1 MLEQARACAIWQNT
15 DMEIAC
21 VHGKTAHAALFPAP
35 WVHPAV
41 WKKSGKGF
49 KGAYLNSY
57 IRKKGPEHRCL
68 SLTQTHLSALS
79 THTTTTTHA
88 IAGLVG
94 SSVFTPAWILS
105 ATIQQRFCKTLLAG
119 GWNSQLTLW
128 MNTDR
133 KILDHPRLS
142 TGRQQTEQTHAGK
155 TVSDGAQPLNKA

>member
-21 VHGKTAHAALFPAP
+21 VHGKTAHAALFSAP

-57 IRKKGPEHRCL
+57 IIKKALSIAVCL
-68 SLTQTHLSALS
+68 SHKYICQHSPPN
-79 THTTTTTHA
+79 TTTTHA
-88 IAGLVG
+88 IPGLVG

-105 ATIQQRFCKTLLAG
+105 ATIQQRFCKTLLVG
-119 GWNSQLTLW
+119 GWNSQLMLW